1 MHLKQI
7 TTLAELEALR
17 PAWDRLWEECP
28 SATPFQS
35 PDWLIPWWRHLGR
48 GSLWVLALYEGGELS
63 GLAPLFR
70 HRYFGLPLRGVSLL
84 GTGNSDYLDWL
95 VRPGVLPQPFWEC
108 LEAHRKEWDFCDFQ
122 QVPAGSSLLGHP
134 FNPAAFVRMDGWSGV
149 PHGGTG
155 TGPEPGGDEPAR
167 MGAFRP
173 TSGGEQEVI
182 RLPGAVL
189 SAATP
194 RGQGLTTGARTISE
208 PSDVRTGEAA
218 SAGEYGSRVLAQEVC
233 PVLSLGA
240 SPGEAQASVP
250 GKMRSNLRYYRRK
263 AERLGV
269 LRMETAGPDQ
279 VLPLLTEMFRLHGA
293 RWRRRGLPG
302 VFGSRR
308 VRAFHTEAAVAF
320 QRRGWLHLH
329 GLYLREAVH
338 GALYCFVCRRRGYY
352 YGGGFDPEL
361 SHASPG
367 TLLIGFAIEAAAA
380 RGAVEFDF
388 LRGNEPY
395 KYLWG
400 ATDRINHRVLLWRE
414 TGPGRL
420 FPLLNQVE
428 RTAER
433 AVKQAVRRRP
443 RR

>member
-7 TTLAELEALR
+7 TTPAELEALR
-17 PAWDRLWEECP
+17 PEWDRLWEECP

-48 GSLWVLALYEGGELS
+48 GSLWALALYEGKELC

-70 HRYFGLPLRGVSLL
+70 HHYYGLPLRGVSLL

-95 VRPGVLPQPFWEC
+95 LRPGTSPLPFWEY
-108 LEAHRKEWDFCDFQ
+108 LEARRNDWDFCDFQ
-122 QVPAGSSLLGHP
+122 QVREGSTL
-134 FNPAAFVRMDGWSGV
+134 
-149 PHGGTG
+149 HGGTVDSYG
-155 TGPEPGGDEPAR
+155 AQRDLAPTCASNPGQERVCVNAELVSLPGLAR
-167 MGAFRP
+167 ELPLSASERGAR
-173 TSGGEQEVI
+173 GV
-182 RLPGAVL
+182 RLPGAPQL
-189 SAATP
+189 SMQPHA
-194 RGQGLTTGARTISE
+194 GLPWHETSVI
-208 PSDVRTGEAA
+208 
-218 SAGEYGSRVLAQEVC
+218 AQEVC
-233 PVLSLGA
+233 PVLSLEP
-240 SPGEAQASVP
+240 SPGEALAFVP
-250 GKMRSNLRYYRRK
+250 GKMRSNLRYYRRR
-263 AERLGV
+263 AERLGE
-269 LRMETAGPDQ
+269 LRLETAGPDQ
-279 VLPLLTEMFRLHGA
+279 VLPLLTEMFRLHGT
-293 RWRRRGLPG
+293 RWRKRGLPG
-302 VFGSRR
+302 VFGGRR
-308 VRAFHTEAAVAF
+308 VRAFHAEAAAAF

-329 GLYLREAVH
+329 GLYLRGAVH

-380 RGAVEFDF
+380 QGAVEFDF

-400 ATDRINHRVLLWRE
+400 ATDRINHRVQLWRE
-414 TGPGRL
+414 SGPGRL